1 MTVCIESIANGP
13 GAGSGNNGVQCV
25 AAEQRR
31 KGSLPAGATDG
42 GKAALLS
49 LRGYQVVY
57 YVFDFFLFGGDD
69 SLMMEANFTS

>member
-1 MTVCIESIANGP
+1 MARELA
-13 GAGSGNNGVQCV
+13 V
-25 AAEQRR
+25 AITGFSAWQQNRGE
-31 KGSLPAGATDG
+31 KGSLPAGATDV

>member
-13 GAGSGNNGVQCV
+13 RAGSGNNGVQCV

-31 KGSLPAGATDG
+31 KKGSLPAGATDG

-57 YVFDFFLFGGDD
+57 YVFDFFCLVG
-69 SLMMEANFTS
+69 MIH